1 MIGAW
6 LKSCVDYF
14 TQASDVVTKAVE
26 GAGVRMSLA
35 RFVTGL
41 VAMVPVNFVAG
52 YIPKGSAPH
61 LFGAASTIGLLA
73 FSYGWDVEQFVY
85 AGALV
90 YLLMKSFPRKC
101 GYLTWATVFTYQIYL
116 HYERSSEAAWNSG
129 DIDFTGSFMML
140 VLKLISLSM
149 DYQDGVTG
157 KKTKHAFTKMPTL
170 LEFCGYLGGMNGI
183 MVGPHFYYD
192 DYVRYANDLGEYATT
207 PEFGRRALPA
217 ARALVSSI
225 GCATLFAVA
234 TSTIPR
240 SAVMFSNDTSLSM
253 PKRLVLSFI
262 ANIGYRSRFY
272 FAWFLS
278 ESAYILSGESD
289 PPTHPFIHRDQSSD
303 DANQLTPHPS
313 SLSLSPFC

>member
-52 YIPKGSAPH
+52 YVPKGSAPH

-140 VLKLISLSM
+140 VLKLITLSM

-192 DYVRYANDLGEYATT
+192 DYVRYANDLGEYAT
-207 PEFGRRALPA
+207 PLSLAGGRSRPPGRSCPPSDAPP
-217 ARALVSSI
+217 SSR
-225 GCATLFAVA
+225 
-234 TSTIPR
+234 SRPPR
-240 SAVMFSNDTSLSM
+240 SRARPSCSATTPHFRCPRGWSSPSSPTSATGAGSTLLGSSPSPPTFSLMSPTH
-253 PKRLVLSFI
+253 
-262 ANIGYRSRFY
+262 
-272 FAWFLS
+272 
-278 ESAYILSGESD
+278 
-289 PPTHPFIHRDQSSD
+289 PPTHSSTEI
-303 DANQLTPHPS
+303 NRVMTRIN
-313 SLSLSPFC
+313 